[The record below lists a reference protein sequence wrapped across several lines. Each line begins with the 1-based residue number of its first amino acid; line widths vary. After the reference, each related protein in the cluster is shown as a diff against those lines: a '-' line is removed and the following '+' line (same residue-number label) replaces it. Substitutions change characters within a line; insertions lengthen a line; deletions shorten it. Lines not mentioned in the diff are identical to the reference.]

1 MRRWG
6 THWFLNSLLHV
17 RDVVNYSLFG
27 NSDYMAT
34 TRSGNQYHIQQNI
47 QKISVDATKREKG
60 QNDKNR
66 TIGATGMISCPL
78 IIVVS
83 SS

>member
-6 THWFLNSLLHV
+6 TYWSLNNLLHV

-27 NSDYMAT
+27 NSDYMET
-34 TRSGNQYHIQQNI
+34 TRSGNKHHIPQNI
-47 QKISVDATKREKG
+47 QKMSVEATKREKG

-66 TIGATGMISCPL
+66 TIGVIGMISCPVV
-78 IIVVS
+78 IVIS